1 MIFFKN
7 LFRISAL
14 KFKLFSFF
22 FSLLLGSILQFFWCF
37 NFKCSRWN
45 PVLPCLNNLT
55 NPIFATWVVFSIPT
69 LLSSV
74 IVKWLVQWTFSYLSR
89 LQSTT
94 QTSQIGIGTAR
105 KKVQKTHSNQKFQ
118 KLFNKKVITDIFKK
132 SVWPLVQD
140 GPLVQSCGQVLFGR

>member
-55 NPIFATWVVFSIPT
+55 NPTFATWVVFSIPT

-74 IVKWLVQWTFSYLSR
+74 IVKSWKWTFSYLSR

>member
-1 MIFFKN
+1 MVQK
-7 LFRISAL
+7 L
-14 KFKLFSFF
+14 KVSIVYSTKFLSFGAKIKTVFF

-55 NPIFATWVVFSIPT
+55 NPTFATWVVFSIPT

-105 KKVQKTHSNQKFQ
+105 KKVQKTHSNQKLKTFFQ
-118 KLFNKKVITDIFKK
+118 KSDYRHF
-132 SVWPLVQD
+132 
-140 GPLVQSCGQVLFGR
+140 